1 MKKLFIAIILGTV
14 FASTALFAQFAQL
27 ESDFSKLMLLLG
39 REVMPHVQQ
48 NDLAGTGIG
57 VASLEGYSL
66 YVALTAGA
74 VVSDGIYK
82 FRDPQNPEFTALNV
96 YKLIDDAVPSSG
108 IGRDLYDKSN
118 EMFPFPTV
126 KFAFGLRRIGLDFIF
141 TGIGVPE
148 GIISSDELEASL
160 INIGIRIRKDILK
173 EKGWFPTVSLG
184 VGYVYSGI
192 HFKYTLTDFKQDY
205 SGQDLVISG
214 GLSLDTRVHSFGFDV
229 GLSRTL
235 LYVFTPFLRTSLWY
249 QNTLYE
255 TEGKLEAKLG
265 AGTPQKFNPSAKVT
279 INDWNVM
286 FAGGMDFNLFLFK
299 LCTTGTYNPS
309 TKAWGAEV
317 SLRVGF

>member
-74 VVSDGIYK
+74 VVSDGILK
-82 FRDPQNPEFTALNV
+82 FVDENNTEFTTLDV
-96 YKLIDDAVPSSG
+96 YGLFDDAVPSSG
-108 IGRDLYDKSN
+108 IGRDLYDKSKDI
-118 EMFPFPTV
+118 FPFPTV
-126 KFAFGLRRIGLDFIF
+126 KLAFGLRLIGLDFIV
-141 TGIGVPE
+141 TGIGVPG
-148 GIISSDELEASL
+148 GIISSDDLEASL

>member
-1 MKKLFIAIILGTV
+1 MKKLFIASILVTV

-27 ESDFSKLMLLLG
+27 KSDFSKLMLLLG

-57 VASLEGYSL
+57 VASLEGDIF

-74 VVSDGIYK
+74 VVSDGILK
-82 FRDPQNPEFTALNV
+82 FVDENNTEFTALDV
-96 YKLIDDAVPSSG
+96 YGLIDDAVPSSG
-108 IGRDLYDKSN
+108 LGRDLYN
-118 EMFPFPTV
+118 EAKNIFPFPTV
-126 KFAFGLRRIGLDFIF
+126 KLAFGLRLIGLDFIF
-141 TGIGVPE
+141 TGIGVPR
-148 GIISSDELEASL
+148 GIISTDELEADL
-160 INIGIRIRKDILK
+160 MNFGIRIRKDILK

-192 HFKYTLTDFKQDY
+192 HFKYTLTEFEQTY
-205 SGQDLVISG
+205 SNQPLTISG

-229 GLSRTL
+229 GISRTL

-255 TEGKLEAKLG
+255 TEGKLQAQLG
-265 AGTPQKFNPSAKVT
+265 TGTPQKFNPSAKVT

-286 FAGGMDFNLFLFK
+286 FAGGMDFNLFLFQ